1 MGISYDHLL
10 LHIMQGTCNSVLY
23 TKKNIFKK
31 LVFPEK
37 CLNGQILPVQMSPGQ
52 MLHGQMSYVQF
63 LPSQVLIDQILTGFH
78 DKGSLDVLIKSMDTY
93 IIYIRERC

>member
-52 MLHGQMSYVQF
+52 MLHGQMLQGQMSKH
-63 LPSQVLIDQILTGFH
+63 IILYWA
-78 DKGSLDVLIKSMDTY
+78 IN
-93 IIYIRERC
+93 